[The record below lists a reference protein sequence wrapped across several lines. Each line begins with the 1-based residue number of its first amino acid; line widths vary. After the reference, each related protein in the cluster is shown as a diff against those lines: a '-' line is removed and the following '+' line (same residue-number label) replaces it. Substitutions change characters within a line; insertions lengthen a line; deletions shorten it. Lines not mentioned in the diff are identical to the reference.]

1 MSDKKIVVAGH
12 LCVDITP
19 EFLLKTPA
27 KDVKEVLRP
36 GTLLQVG
43 PVTNSVGGVVANTG
57 LALKKFGTLEPD
69 LWPLIDQDV
78 FSMHISWQKSL
89 EHTALVPAPQPLR
102 PELCECALHL
112 PEPGLEWPMHV
123 GPDGRVDLGRESGGS
138 RRTGARAL
146 GSGVWTPPW
155 PVGSQAMGLCPYTP
169 LQGWIHH

>member
-1 MSDKKIVVAGH
+1 MS
-12 LCVDITP
+12 
-19 EFLLKTPA
+19 
-27 KDVKEVLRP
+27 
-36 GTLLQVG
+36 
-43 PVTNSVGGVVANTG
+43 
-57 LALKKFGTLEPD
+57 LESD

-78 FSMHISWQKSL
+78 FSMHISWQKSS

-102 PELCECALHL
+102 PELCERALHL

-123 GPDGRVDLGRESGGS
+123 GPNGQVDLGRESGGS
-138 RRTGARAL
+138 GRTGAKAL